1 MAFPTRASLS
11 SSSSGGRRAA
21 LRAQADG
28 GGVLCGGHSGAT
40 LL

>member
-1 MAFPTRASLS
+1 MAFPTRASL